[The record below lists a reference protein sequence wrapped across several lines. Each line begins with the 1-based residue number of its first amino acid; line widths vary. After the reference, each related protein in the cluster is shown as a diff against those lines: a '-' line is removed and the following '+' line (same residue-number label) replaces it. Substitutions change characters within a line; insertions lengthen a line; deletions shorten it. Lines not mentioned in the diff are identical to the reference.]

1 MNPHKKILL
10 CVTAYCVLLWLTNWS
25 TSTVYDHD
33 QGLTSESLDM
43 RGAGIIIGVIFSIV
57 FLRRIYL
64 IMRILMES
72 SVRIPREIKFLS
84 GWSYL
89 GLLLPLLYGYSSY
102 KDSMV
107 DGVKATT
114 IFQYGG
120 DFSGFSLLFSGIA
133 IMLFQ
138 FLVKLESFNPENRA
152 FDLEQFRAQ

>member
-10 CVTAYCVLLWLTNWS
+10 CVTIYCVFLWLTNWS
-25 TSTVYDHD
+25 TSTVYDRE
-33 QGLTSESLDM
+33 QGLIEEYLDM
-43 RGAGIIIGVIFSIV
+43 RGAGIFLGVVFSVV

-64 IMRILMES
+64 TMRILMES
-72 SVRIPREIKFLS
+72 PVSVPKDIKFFS

-89 GLLLPLLYGYSSY
+89 GLLLPLLYGYSSH

-107 DGVKATT
+107 GGVKATT

-120 DFSGFSLLFSGIA
+120 DFSAFSLLFSGIA

-138 FLVKLESFNPENRA
+138 FLVRLESFNPENRS
-152 FDLEQFRAQ
+152 FDLEQFRTQ